1 MRRDREQG
9 TDSRPTEDQPT
20 RDKIVAAALQ
30 EFAAHG
36 KEGARV
42 DRIAESAG
50 VNKAMIYYHFHS
62 KDNLYI
68 EVVTSFFKDMVRQV
82 RGAVLETTDLREALL
97 IMARRHIEAFL
108 EEAPIRPIILREL
121 AAPHPE
127 VLASIADVFTST
139 GLPQKIMT
147 LMGQGI
153 EDGRYRAVDLRQALA
168 AFVSMSLG
176 YFVIAPIQDAA
187 LGIEDR
193 VAFAKERQTVIV
205 DIFLNGLKVR

>member
-1 MRRDREQG
+1 MKRKVQQKPE
-9 TDSRPTEDQPT
+9 SPPTEDQPT

-42 DRIAESAG
+42 DRVAETAG
-50 VNKAMIYYHFHS
+50 VNKAMIYYHFRS

-68 EVVTSFFKDMVRQV
+68 EVVTSFFQNMVRQV
-82 RGAVLETTDLREALL
+82 RGAVLETSDLREALQ
-97 IMARRHIEAFL
+97 IMARRHVEAFL
-108 EEAPIRPIILREL
+108 EAGPIRPIILREL

-127 VLASIADVFTST
+127 VLAAIADVFTST
-139 GLPQKIMT
+139 GLPQKVMT
-147 LMGQGI
+147 LMEQGMRGGQ
-153 EDGRYRAVDLRQALA
+153 YRTVDLRQALA

-176 YFVIAPIQDAA
+176 YFLIAPIQDAA

-193 VAFAKERQTVIV
+193 AAFAKERQTVIV
-205 DIFLNGLKVR
+205 DVFLYGLKVR